1 VIKCGSF
8 LFSGFLLVT
17 LIVASCSAVLFGGF
31 QFAAGDPEHV
41 DFYQQA
47 VQTAAVEN
55 FTVIVLPDTQ
65 FYSASYPVI
74 FDNQTRWVV
83 GEAEN
88 MNVVFVTHEGDIV
101 DSDVLVQWQNANH
114 SMSMLDDHVPWGVL
128 PGNHD
133 GAASGGSLANYDAF
147 FGCARFSG
155 ESWYGGGYLGSNANN
170 YEFFSGG
177 GDDYLIFHFRYN
189 PSDAVLAWANQ
200 TIANYPNRRVI
211 VTTHSYLNVD
221 GSRTAEG
228 TQIWNRF
235 VAPHADQVFLVLCG
249 HMHGEARRTDVVNGH
264 SVYQILA
271 DYQSRTNGGNGWL
284 RTLEFRPEED
294 KIYVK
299 TFSPYLNSY
308 ESDADSEFT
317 LNYEMTGSS
326 EGAITISLQ
335 SPVNGTTTMD
345 NMPDFRFI
353 ATSQSQQTFNCSLW
367 LQNSTFS
374 NAYGTKNDVANGS
387 LTTMMPSSPIPN
399 GDWWW
404 WLNCTDGSTSS
415 VSEKRRITINVF
427 RGDKTF
433 TSSYDASVRYY
444 WLDLPDNFDN
454 STPTPLVFFLHGYG
468 GSRLS
473 YSQKYPVLR
482 QTFQNHT
489 WIVAAVDCRTVS
501 GGYQNW
507 YAEPSRQDITDVLN
521 TLRHD
526 YYIDSDHVHIMG
538 NSMGGGG
545 ALKYAMFNNE
555 VIASLVDIHGITNF
569 TQFYIET
576 TSYKASLEAAY
587 GGTPSQVPEVYANE
601 SALGNEHR
609 FMHTPVM
616 MLHGTADDVVSV
628 SQSRNL
634 NQSLSALGYT
644 VKYIEVPGV
653 THDAQILISGREMEI
668 FNWFNSHPLWVPLVV
683 SVGPTQA
690 KLLLGQSQ
698 TFSASVTGGSPP
710 YSFQWYLDDTA
721 VSGAA
726 SSTWTFT
733 PRSAG
738 HYRVYLNVTDGLNF
752 RVQSNVVSD
761 VLVCSAYLLLTVD
774 PAQGTYVREQSVT
787 FTVNVF
793 NELDPVL
800 GSSLTLTVSGPS
812 DYGYF
817 DVQPVSVAA
826 GTVGEYT
833 FDWVVPDVAG
843 TYFVEVE
850 LVPALLTAYDAVWL
864 DAA

>member
-1 VIKCGSF
+1 VIKRGGF
-8 LFSGFLLVT
+8 LFSGFLLSA

-31 QFAAGDPEHV
+31 QSATGDPENV

-47 VQTAAVEN
+47 AQTAAVEN

-83 GEAEN
+83 GEVEN
-88 MNVVFVTHEGDIV
+88 MSVVFVTHEGDIV
-101 DSDVLVQWQNANH
+101 DSDVLVQWQNANR

-228 TQIWNRF
+228 NQVWNGF

-249 HMHGEARRTDVVNGH
+249 HMHGEAKRTDVVNGH
-264 SVYQILA
+264 SVYQVLA

-308 ESDADSEFT
+308 ESDADSEFA

-374 NAYGTKNDVANGS
+374 NAYGTKNGVANGS

-489 WIVAAVDCRTVS
+489 WIVAAIECRIVS
-501 GGYQNW
+501 GYQNW
-507 YAEPSRQDITDVLN
+507 YAEPSRQDITDVLAQLGSSYSVDAN
-521 TLRHD
+521 
-526 YYIDSDHVHIMG
+526 HVHVMG
-538 NSMGGGG
+538 NSMGGSG
-545 ALKYAMFNNE
+545 ALKYAMFNNG
-555 VIASLVDIHGITNF
+555 VIASLVDIHGVSNF
-569 TQFYIET
+569 TQFYNEN
-576 TSYKASLEAAY
+576 SDYQASLRAAY
-587 GGTPSQVPEVYANE
+587 GGTPSQVPAVYANE
-601 SALGNEHR
+601 SALGNEQR
-609 FMHTPVM
+609 FSHTPVM
-616 MLHGTADDVVSV
+616 MLHGTADNVVSV
-628 SQSRNL
+628 SQSRYL
-634 NQSLSALGYT
+634 NQSLSARGYI
-644 VKYIEVPGV
+644 VKYIEVAGV
-653 THDAQILISGREMEI
+653 GHDAATLISGRETEI
-668 FNWFNSHPLWVPLVV
+668 FSWLRDHPL
-683 SVGPTQA
+683 A
-690 KLLLGQSQ
+690 
-698 TFSASVTGGSPP
+698 A
-710 YSFQWYLDDTA
+710 YA
-721 VSGAA
+721 V
-726 SSTWTFT
+726 
-733 PRSAG
+733 
-738 HYRVYLNVTDGLNF
+738 H
-752 RVQSNVVSD
+752 
-761 VLVCSAYLLLTVD
+761 LLLTLGPSRAVY
-774 PAQGTYVREQSVT
+774 AKGEALMLSVT
-787 FTVNVF
+787 VF
-793 NELDPVL
+793 NDGGLVL
-800 GSSLTLTVSGPS
+800 ASSLTLTVMGPG
-812 DYGYF
+812 GYYFF
-817 DVQPVSVAA
+817 DFQPVNMTSDA
-826 GTVGEYT
+826 VGECK
-833 FDWVVPDVAG
+833 FSWNIPAVAG
-843 TYFVEVE
+843 TYVVEAG
-850 LVPALLTAYDAVWL
+850 LVPPQLTAYDALWL
-864 DAA
+864 NVT